1 MQKRSE
7 NSAAIK
13 RKYPE
18 PIILVIVKDKH
29 GKYNPVPCSWAM
41 VASGEPLMFAFALS
55 GKRYS
60 LEAIRRA
67 GEFVIS
73 FPSESM
79 QDEVAYYGSCS
90 GDNTD
95 KFKEKPLLTEKA
107 ESIDSLIL
115 TDSVA
120 NFECVLECEH
130 SAGDHIIIFA
140 RVLKSWEN
148 QDASLK
154 RLFNVGSGRK
164 LSGCSTTE
172 KK

>member
-1 MQKRSE
+1 MQKKSE
-7 NSAAIK
+7 NNVAIK

-18 PIILVIVKDKH
+18 PVILVIVKDKH

-41 VASGEPLMFAFALS
+41 VASGEPLMFAFALANE
-55 GKRYS
+55 RYS
-60 LEAIRRA
+60 LDAVRKA

-79 QDEVAYYGSCS
+79 ADAVAYYGSCS
-90 GDNTD
+90 GEDID
-95 KFKEKPLLTEKA
+95 KFKEKPVHGWTEKA

-115 TDSVA
+115 KDSVA
-120 NFECVLECEH
+120 NFECILESEH
-130 SAGDHIIIFA
+130 TAGDHIIIFA

-148 QDASLK
+148 NDSSIK

-164 LSGCSTTE
+164 LSGI
-172 KK
+172 KV

>member
-1 MQKRSE
+1 MQKKSE
-7 NSAAIK
+7 NNVAIK

-18 PIILVIVKDKH
+18 PVILLIVKDKH

-41 VASGEPLMFAFALS
+41 VVSGEPLMFAFALAA
-55 GKRYS
+55 KRYS

-73 FPSESM
+73 FPSEAM
-79 QDEVAYYGSCS
+79 ADEVAYYGSCS

-95 KFKEKPLLTEKA
+95 KFKEKPVPTEKA
-107 ESIDSLIL
+107 ESIDCLIL
-115 TDSVA
+115 KDSVA
-120 NFECVLECEH
+120 NFECVLDCEYA
-130 SAGDHIIIFA
+130 AGDHIIITA
-140 RVLKSWEN
+140 RVLKAWEN
-148 QDASLK
+148 KESDLK

-164 LSGCSTTE
+164 LSGVTE